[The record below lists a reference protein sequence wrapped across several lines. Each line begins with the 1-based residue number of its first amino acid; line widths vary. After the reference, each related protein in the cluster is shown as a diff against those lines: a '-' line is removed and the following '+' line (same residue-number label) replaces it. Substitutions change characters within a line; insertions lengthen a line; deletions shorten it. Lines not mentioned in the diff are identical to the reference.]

1 MGSELGLTPVGNLYC
16 TDEIFDYGPAMKRSI
31 LFLLTPLVLA
41 GCVRQ
46 SSSYYV
52 DDGNQHSLSVRAE
65 QEYFWSDEVI
75 VKLAAARLPD
85 CQRLFPLTTLPIADF
100 HVELFGAGEN
110 VYSLRAGKEVWR
122 VETQTCTQLPDPTA
136 AELGTPLGTFRLD
149 ADKKLVFDK
158 IPGAAP
164 PPAPAQDSA
173 AAPAN

>member
-1 MGSELGLTPVGNLYC
+1 M
-16 TDEIFDYGPAMKRSI
+16 
-31 LFLLTPLVLA
+31 LA

-75 VKLAAARLPD
+75 VKLAAARLPE

-122 VETQTCTQLPDPTA
+122 VETAACTRLTDPTE

-149 ADKKLVFDK
+149 PTRSWCSKR
-158 IPGAAP
+158 IPGARH
-164 PPAPAQDSA
+164 PAAGAVTLAAGQPAQHGMPRDAETRKSHYDF
-173 AAPAN
+173 